1 MIKKTCAAGAMSLA
15 LTLAAAVPAMAG
27 PNPSPVA
34 PTHTG
39 TACANV
45 LANNPQAGEDSHS
58 AAPAQ
63 ANFGAVGAAFCG
75 LG

>member
-1 MIKKTCAAGAMSLA
+1 MKRTVLLAVVFVLGGATPA
-15 LTLAAAVPAMAG
+15 LAA

-45 LANNPQAGEDSHS
+45 IGHNPQAGPGSHS
-58 AAPAQ
+58 APQAQ
-63 ANFGAVGAAFCG
+63 ENFEAVGQTFC
-75 LG
+75 

>member
-1 MIKKTCAAGAMSLA
+1 MLRKICATACATVAISALA
-15 LTLAAAVPAMAG
+15 TVPAVAA

-39 TACANV
+39 TACASV

-58 AAPAQ
+58 APPAQ
-63 ANFGAVGAAFCG
+63 ENFFAVGAAMCG
-75 LG
+75 L